1 VLNYF
6 KKFPV
11 VKQYDQKDCA
21 PAALLTV
28 LKYYK
33 GNSSLPHLRELCN
46 TNLQGSTMLDI
57 VNAAKSL
64 GFKAI
69 GASGNYED
77 LMKEK
82 MPCIAHVVMNE
93 TLNHFIVIYKI
104 NKDKIFVADPGKGK
118 YWLSKEEFLKIWKS
132 KAVVLLESEKELY
145 KKEFPQWYNWVYSYI
160 KKEETWVYQSL
171 FLGTVYTILGLVT
184 ALFVQLLLDKFI
196 PQKDYTKIIY
206 SGGLLLTI
214 LILKSFAGYFRQRF
228 LIILNKKV
236 NVNINADF
244 LLHLFKLP
252 KRFFDTRKIGDI
264 TARMNDAI
272 RIQRAILQIIGVSI
286 IDIFVIIASFAFM
299 FYFSSMLAW
308 LSFALIPIYALV
320 LLLSIKKIKGQQ
332 NDVMKG
338 YALVEATY
346 FDSLKGID
354 EVISFNSGNTYSKIN
369 KFFFGNYQ
377 DKIKILGFT
386 QANLSLFAD
395 VFSSIIIVG
404 ILTSGAIWVIEGKF
418 LIGEM
423 MAAYSL
429 LANILPAVN
438 RFVNTNIVLQETS
451 IASIRLRDMLLV
463 ETEKSNGELQ
473 FEMSSSL
480 SIKNGSFS
488 WNGRKNLF
496 QNINLNIGKGKVTSL
511 WGNSGA
517 GKSTLVQ
524 ILQRKYDLNSG
535 NIFVDETVADE
546 IDLSEYRKNIGV
558 VPQTIKIFNGTIA
571 ENILIGREISDL
583 SILEKR
589 IVELELLPFYQRFEY
604 GLATIIGEDGRDL
617 SGGEEQLISITR
629 ALLNKP
635 KVLIIDEGLSGID
648 IELEKIIFDVIKKY
662 AKENA
667 VLLITHNLNSIMKT
681 DFVYVLANGTILQ
694 KGNPQELISVDGY
707 FKQMWK
713 LKESIYQNE
722 VVVNE

>member
-1 VLNYF
+1 MAKY
-6 KKFPV
+6 PI
-11 VKQYDQKDCA
+11 VKQYDQKDCG
-21 PAALLTV
+21 PAALLSV
-28 LKYYK
+28 LKFYK

-46 TNLQGSTMLDI
+46 TNLQGSTMLDL
-57 VNAAKSL
+57 VNAANTL

-69 GASGNYED
+69 GASGEYED
-77 LMKEK
+77 LIKEK
-82 MPCIAHVVMNE
+82 MPCIAHVVIDE
-93 TLNHFIVIYKI
+93 KLNHFLVIYKM
-104 NKDKIFVADPGKGK
+104 KGKKVYAADPGKGK
-118 YWLSKEEFLKIWKS
+118 YWLKKNEFLKIWKS
-132 KAVVLLESEKELY
+132 KAVVLLEPENELY
-145 KKEFPQWYNWVYSYI
+145 KKETPQWYNWVYSYI
-160 KKEETWVYQSL
+160 RKEETWVYQSL

-206 SGGLLLTI
+206 SGGLLLVI
-214 LILKSFAGYFRQRF
+214 LLIKSFAGYFRQRF
-228 LIILNKKV
+228 LIILNRNV

-272 RIQRAILQIIGVSI
+272 RIQNAILQIIGVSL
-286 IDIFVIIASFAFM
+286 IDIFVIVASFAFM

-308 LSFALIPIYALV
+308 LSLALIPIYALV
-320 LLLSIKKIKGQQ
+320 LLLSVKKIKGQQ

-354 EVISFNSGNTYSKIN
+354 EVISFNSGNSYSKVN

-377 DKIKILGFT
+377 DKIKTLGFT
-386 QANLSLFAD
+386 QVNLSLFAE
-395 VFSSIIIVG
+395 VFSSLIIVG
-404 ILTSGAIWVIEGKF
+404 ILTSGAVWVIEGKF
-418 LIGEM
+418 LIGAM

-438 RFVNTNIVLQETS
+438 RFVNTDIVLQETS
-451 IASIRLRDMLLV
+451 IASTRLRDMLLV
-463 ETEKSNGELQ
+463 DKEDNKGTVKFN
-473 FEMSSSL
+473 MNKNL

-496 QNINLNIGKGKVTSL
+496 DNVNIDIKKGKVTSL

-524 ILQRKYDLNSG
+524 ILQRKYDLSTG
-535 NIFVDETVADE
+535 SLFVDETAAEE
-546 IDLSEYRKNIGV
+546 IELSEYRKNIGV

-571 ENILIGREISDL
+571 ENILIGRPIDDVTKLVKKIDELGL
-583 SILEKR
+583 SE
-589 IVELELLPFYQRFEY
+589 FYQRFEY
-604 GLATIIGEDGRDL
+604 GLATIIGEDGREL

-629 ALLNKP
+629 ALFNNP

-648 IELEKIIFDVIKKY
+648 IELEKIIFDIIKNY

-681 DFVYVLANGTILQ
+681 DYVYVLANGTISQ
-694 KGNPQELISVDGY
+694 KGTPQELISVEGY
-707 FKQMWK
+707 FSQMWK
-713 LKESIYQNE
+713 LKESIYQNK